1 MAISRRRYNRAMT
14 TVEAARVPAPDRSTS
29 AGPALVVLGT
39 SGHAREIAW
48 IGESTGHPLLGCLG
62 PPLATE
68 AARLPAPWL
77 GEDDW
82 LDSADPSVRYLIG
95 VGDGSVRARIDRLAG
110 RNGRRAGSL
119 VSPAATVGGRCSLGD
134 GSILWPGAILTTDVR
149 LGRHVHVGT
158 GATVSHDTEI
168 DDFATLLP
176 GCRIAGNS
184 RIGRGATIAAGAT
197 VIDNIS
203 IGKNVLVGAGAV
215 VVRDVPENVV
225 VVGVPARIL
234 RSDRPAVH

>member
-1 MAISRRRYNRAMT
+1 MT
-14 TVEAARVPAPDRSTS
+14 TVEAARIPTPDRAAS
-29 AGPALVVLGT
+29 ASSAIVVLGT

-48 IGESTGHPLLGCLG
+48 IGDSAGHPLLGCLG
-62 PPLATE
+62 PRPDTE

-82 LDSADPSVRYLIG
+82 LDRADPSVRYVVG
-95 VGDGSVRARIDRLAG
+95 VGDGSARARIDSLAS

-119 VSPAATVGGRCSLGD
+119 VSPAAIVGARCLLGE

-176 GCRIAGNS
+176 GCRVAGSS
-184 RIGRGATIAAGAT
+184 RVGRGATIAAGAT

-203 IGKNVLVGAGAV
+203 VGKNVLVGAGAV
-215 VVRDVPENVV
+215 VVHDVPDDVV

-234 RSDRPAVH
+234 RSGRATAH

>member
-1 MAISRRRYNRAMT
+1 MGRYNSGMT
-14 TVEAARVPAPDRSTS
+14 TAEVARIPAPDRSEL
-29 AGPALVVLGT
+29 AGSPLVVLGT

-48 IGESTGHPLLGCLG
+48 IAEQAGRRLLGCVG
-62 PPLATE
+62 PLRPVE
-68 AARLPAPWL
+68 AARLPVAWL

-82 LDSADPSVRYLIG
+82 LDTAEPGVCYLIG
-95 VGDGSVRARIDRLAG
+95 VGDGAVRARIDVMAS
-110 RNGRRAGSL
+110 RNGRRSGSL
-119 VSPAATVGGRCSLGD
+119 VSPAATVGARCMLGN
-134 GSILWPGAILTTDVR
+134 GTVLWPGAILTTDVR

-176 GCRIAGNS
+176 GCRVAGSS
-184 RIGRGATIAAGAT
+184 RVGRGATIAAGAI
-197 VIDNIS
+197 VVDNIS
-203 IGKNVLVGAGAV
+203 IGQNAVVGAGAV

-234 RSDRPAVH
+234 RSHRPAEH